1 MDSSTECLAG
11 PQPSD
16 AIDFPVSKLIK
27 FIKKEFLTNPEIE
40 ITTDTK
46 LISSGLIDSFSLV
59 SLQRFIEKEF
69 GKMIPAPKITAESFN
84 SVKQMIQVISQF

>member
-1 MDSSTECLAG
+1 ME
-11 PQPSD
+11 Q
-16 AIDFPVSKLIK
+16 KLIE
-27 FIKKEFLTNPEIE
+27 FIRKEFLPDPDFE

-69 GKMIPAPKITAESFN
+69 GKMIPPPRITVDSFDT
-84 SVKQMIQVISQF
+84 VRQMLQVISRF